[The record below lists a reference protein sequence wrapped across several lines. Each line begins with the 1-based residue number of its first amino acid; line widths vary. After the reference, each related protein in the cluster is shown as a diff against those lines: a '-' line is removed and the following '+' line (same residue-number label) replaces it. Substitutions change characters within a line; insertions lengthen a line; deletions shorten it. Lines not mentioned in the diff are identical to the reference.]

1 MCSSHMIHPNVL
13 LKQEGWNFTAQVS
26 DTAYLPVDYSSF
38 ELHDSKAVRSMPAVS
53 GGIDL

>member
-1 MCSSHMIHPNVL
+1 MIHPNVL